1 MLNRRTLLSAGL
13 LTSMAPGIV
22 LSAETARIRR
32 IPASGEALP
41 VIGLGTSRTFDV
53 GADSAA
59 RDALLPTLREF
70 FAQGGKVIDSSPMY
84 GSAEAVT
91 GYLLS
96 RLGPEARPFIA
107 TKVWTKGNVAGRE
120 QMQTSAERLGVA
132 RIDLMQV
139 HNLQDW
145 QTHLAT
151 LREWKAAG
159 KIRYIGITTSRA
171 AQYPD
176 FEAVMRKEALDF
188 VQLNYSAGER
198 EAEETLLPLARERGM
213 AVMVNRPFMR
223 GELFARVRGKPVPGW
238 AGEYHCTSWGQ
249 LFLTFALSNPAVTCL
264 IPATTSLKHMTDNM
278 AAGFGPEP
286 DDAFRRHLLAELS

>member
-1 MLNRRTLLSAGL
+1 MLNRRTLLSAGM
-13 LTSMAPGIV
+13 LTGLAPGMV
-22 LSAETARIRR
+22 LSVEPPRLRR
-32 IPASGEALP
+32 IPSSGETIP

-53 GADSAA
+53 GADTAA
-59 RDALLPTLREF
+59 RDVLLPTLREF
-70 FAQGGKVIDSSPMY
+70 FTQGGRLIDSSPMY

-96 RLGPEARPFIA
+96 RLAPGTKPFVA
-107 TKVWTKGNVAGRE
+107 TKVWTKGDVAGRE
-120 QMQTSAERLGVA
+120 QMQASAGHLGVA

-145 QTHLAT
+145 QTHLPT

-171 AQYPD
+171 AQYQE

-198 EAEETLLPLARERGM
+198 EAEQVLLPLARERGM

-223 GELFARVRGKPVPGW
+223 GELFQKVRGKPLPGW
-238 AGEYHCTSWGQ
+238 AGDYHCTSWGQ
-249 LFLTFALSNPAVTCL
+249 LLLTFALSHPAVTCL
-264 IPATTSLKHMTDNM
+264 IPATASLKHMTDNM

-286 DDAFRRHLLAELS
+286 DDAFRRQLLTEFS